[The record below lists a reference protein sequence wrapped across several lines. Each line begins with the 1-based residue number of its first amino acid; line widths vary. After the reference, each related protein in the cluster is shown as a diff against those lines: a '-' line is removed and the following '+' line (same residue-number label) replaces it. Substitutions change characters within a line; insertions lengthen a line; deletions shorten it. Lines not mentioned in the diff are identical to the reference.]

1 MPDVFALS
9 TWQWTL
15 VALYGVVLA
24 GAVGRHLVCH
34 HVIRRTTFLT
44 PSSQRCSGTV
54 PKVSIIVP
62 AKDEAANI
70 EYCLDALL
78 SQDYP
83 NYEVILV
90 DDRSQDETAAIAER
104 IARRDRRL
112 RVLKIMNLTEGWTG
126 KNHALHFAQRHA
138 KGDWLLFVDADAW
151 LHPACLSVVLHDAEK
166 HDAGLSSLLPRM
178 EMRSFWE
185 RAVQP
190 MAATMLMTL
199 FPLPKANDRTRADGG
214 FANGQ
219 FMLIRRTAYD
229 AIGGHEAVKDKF
241 VEDIN
246 IGRLIK
252 KHELGLRVVVAP
264 ALASVRM
271 YASLPQIMR
280 GWSRIFY
287 AAVNA
292 RPAILWAFVVMLFV
306 LSVLPWIIL
315 PACGVTALAG
325 SAGTFTAIIAAM
337 AITQEFLQTT
347 VFARAYL
354 AGHSPLRLLVWRPLA
369 TLTMIA
375 VLLQTIR
382 LCKTHNVVWRG
393 TQYATMCQRESA
405 APPRRAA

>member
-1 MPDVFALS
+1 MPDVLVLAA
-9 TWQWTL
+9 WQWTA
-15 VALYGVVLA
+15 VALYAVVLA

-34 HVIRRTTFLT
+34 HVIRKTTFLT
-44 PSSQRCSGTV
+44 PRSARWQG
-54 PKVSIIVP
+54 PAPMVSIIVP

-70 EYCLDALL
+70 ECCLESLL

-90 DDRSQDETAAIAER
+90 DDRSQDETSAIAQR

-112 RVLKIMNLTEGWTG
+112 RVLNIVHLTEGWTG
-126 KNHALHFAQRHA
+126 KNHALDYAQRHA
-138 KGDWLLFVDADAW
+138 KGDWLLFVDADAS
-151 LHPACLSVVLHDAEK
+151 LHPACLGVVLNDAEQ
-166 HDAGLSSLLPRM
+166 HGAGLSSLLPRM

-199 FPLPKANDRTRADGG
+199 FPLPKANDRSRTDGG

-219 FMLIRRTAYD
+219 FMLIRRSAYD

-252 KHELGLRVVVAP
+252 KHDLGLRVVVAP

-271 YASLPQIMR
+271 YSTLSQIMR

-292 RPAILWAFVVMLFV
+292 RPAMLWAFAVVLFV
-306 LSVLPWIIL
+306 LSVLPWVVL
-315 PACGVTALAG
+315 PACGVAALFGAAG
-325 SAGTFTAIIAAM
+325 QFTAIMAAM
-337 AITQEFLQTT
+337 AFAQEVLQTT
-347 VFARAYL
+347 VFGRAYR

-369 TLTMIA
+369 TLTMIT

-393 TQYATMCQRESA
+393 TQYATMCQRETA
-405 APPRRAA
+405 VPARRAA

>member
-1 MPDVFALS
+1 MPDVFAL
-9 TWQWTL
+9 TAWQWTV
-15 VALYGVVLA
+15 VAIYGVVLV

-34 HVIRRTTFLT
+34 CVIRRTTFLT
-44 PSSQRCSGTV
+44 PSSVPWQGSA

-70 EYCLDALL
+70 ERCLQSLL

-90 DDRSQDETAAIAER
+90 DDRSEDETATIANR
-104 IARRDRRL
+104 IARRDYRL
-112 RVLKIMNLTEGWTG
+112 RVLRVVQLAAGWTG
-126 KNHALHFAQRHA
+126 KNHALDFAQRRA
-138 KGDWLLFVDADAW
+138 DGEWLLFVDADAW
-151 LHPACLSVVLHDAEK
+151 LHPACLSVVLRDAEEHK
-166 HDAGLSSLLPRM
+166 AGLSSLLPRM
-178 EMRSFWE
+178 DMRSFWE

-190 MAATMLMTL
+190 LAATMLMTL
-199 FPLPKANDRTRADGG
+199 FPLPKANDRSRTDGG

-252 KHELGLRVVVAP
+252 KHALGLRVVVAP

-271 YASLPQIMR
+271 YSSLPQIMR

-292 RPAILWAFVVMLFV
+292 RPAILWAFFAVLFA

-315 PACGVTALAG
+315 PACGLAALMGATGQFTMLITAMALA
-325 SAGTFTAIIAAM
+325 
-337 AITQEFLQTT
+337 QEFLQTT
-347 VFARAYL
+347 VFGRAYY

-369 TLTMIA
+369 TLTMMT

-393 TQYATMCQRESA
+393 TQYATMCQRETVV
-405 APPRRAA
+405 PLRRAA

>member
-1 MPDVFALS
+1 MPDVFVLTA
-9 TWQWTL
+9 WQWTA
-15 VALYGVVLA
+15 VALYSLLLA
-24 GAVGRHLVCH
+24 GAIGRHLVCH
-34 HVIRRTTFLT
+34 CVIRKTTFLT
-44 PSSQRCSGTV
+44 PSSQHWEGPA

-70 EYCLDALL
+70 ACCLNSLL
-78 SQDYP
+78 DQDYP

-90 DDRSQDETAAIAER
+90 DDRSEDETAAIAQR
-104 IARRDRRL
+104 IARRDSRL
-112 RVLKIMNLTEGWTG
+112 RVLKVVHLTEGWTG

-138 KGDWLLFVDADAW
+138 RGDWLLFVDADAW
-151 LHPACLSVVLHDAEK
+151 LDSACLSVVLHDAEQ

-199 FPLPKANDRTRADGG
+199 FPLPKANDRDRPDGG

-219 FMLIRRTAYD
+219 FMLIRRSAYD

-264 ALASVRM
+264 ALARVRM
-271 YASLPQIMR
+271 YSSLPQIMR

-292 RPAILWAFVVMLFV
+292 RPAILWGFAIALFL
-306 LSVLPWIIL
+306 LSVFPWIVL
-315 PACGVTALAG
+315 PACGIAALVGAAG
-325 SAGTFTAIIAAM
+325 PFTAIIAAM
-337 AITQEFLQTT
+337 AFAQDLLQTT
-347 VFARAYL
+347 VFARAYS
-354 AGHSPLRLLVWRPLA
+354 AGHSSLRLLVWRPLA

-393 TQYATMCQRESA
+393 TQYATMCQRETVT
-405 APPRRAA
+405 PIRRAA

>member
-1 MPDVFALS
+1 MPDVFVLTA
-9 TWQWTL
+9 WQWTA
-15 VALYGVVLA
+15 VAIYGVVLA
-24 GAVGRHLVCH
+24 GAVGRHLACH
-34 HVIRRTTFLT
+34 NVIRRTTFLT
-44 PSSQRCSGTV
+44 PASQRWSGPA

-112 RVLKIMNLTEGWTG
+112 RVLKVVRLADGWTG

-151 LHPACLSVVLHDAEK
+151 LHPACLSVLLHDAAQ

-190 MAATMLMTL
+190 LAATMLMTL
-199 FPLPKANDRTRADGG
+199 FPLPKANDRNRSDGG

-229 AIGGHEAVKDKF
+229 TIGGHEAVKDKF

-252 KHELGLRVVVAP
+252 KHHLGLRVVVAP

-315 PACGVTALAG
+315 PACGIAALAG
-325 SAGTFTAIIAAM
+325 AAGPFTALIAAM
-337 AITQEFLQTT
+337 ALAQEFLQTT
-347 VFARAYL
+347 VFGRAYR
-354 AGHSPLRLLVWRPLA
+354 AGYSPLRLLVWRPLA
-369 TLTMIA
+369 TLTMIT

-393 TQYATMCQRESA
+393 TQYATMCQSESA
-405 APPRRAA
+405 APARRAA

>member
-1 MPDVFALS
+1 MPEVFAL
-9 TWQWTL
+9 TIWQWTL
-15 VALYGVVLA
+15 VALYAVVLV
-24 GAVGRHLVCH
+24 GAVGRHWVCDR
-34 HVIRRTTFLT
+34 VIRRTTFLT
-44 PSSQRCSGTV
+44 PSSRRWTGPA

-62 AKDEAANI
+62 AKDEAENI
-70 EYCLDALL
+70 ERCLQSLL

-90 DDRSQDETAAIAER
+90 DDRSADETAAIADR
-104 IARRDRRL
+104 IARRNDRL
-112 RVLKIMNLTEGWTG
+112 RVLRVVQLAEGWTG
-126 KNHALHFAQRHA
+126 KNHALDFAQRRA
-138 KGDWLLFVDADAW
+138 DGEWLLFVDADAW
-151 LHPACLSVVLHDAEK
+151 LHPACLSVVLRDAEE

-178 EMRSFWE
+178 DMRSFWE
-185 RAVQP
+185 KAVQP
-190 MAATMLMTL
+190 LAATMLMTL
-199 FPLPKANDRTRADGG
+199 FPLPKANDRNRADGG

-229 AIGGHEAVKDKF
+229 AIGGHVAVKDKF

-271 YASLPQIMR
+271 YASLCQIMR

-292 RPAILWAFVVMLFV
+292 RPAILWAFFVVLLV

-315 PACGVTALAG
+315 PACGIAALAG
-325 SAGTFTAIIAAM
+325 ATGQFTAIIAAM
-337 AITQEFLQTT
+337 ALFREFLQTT
-347 VFARAYL
+347 VFGRAYY
-354 AGHSPLRLLVWRPLA
+354 AGQSPLRLLVWRPLA
-369 TLTMIA
+369 TLTMMT

-393 TQYATMCQRESA
+393 TQYATMCQRET
-405 APPRRAA
+405 APPVRRAA